1 MKVVRVIAALA
12 LLAAPASAW
21 MARPAFAQAPE
32 INLLQD
38 NTPDLTPE
46 QKAAAQ
52 AREKAYQESLKKI
65 PDAKASNDPW
75 SSVRTVT
82 SQPSTARSRHR
93 R

>member
-1 MKVVRVIAALA
+1 MKVIRVIAALA

-21 MARPAFAQAPE
+21 LARPAFAQAPQ

-46 QKAAAQ
+46 QKAAQ
-52 AREKAYQESLKKI
+52 EARQKAYQESLRKI
-65 PDAKASNDPW
+65 PDAKASSDPW
-75 SSVRTVT
+75 SSVRPVT
-82 SQPSTARSRHR
+82 PNTARSRHR

>member
-21 MARPAFAQAPE
+21 LARPALAQAPS

-52 AREKAYQESLKKI
+52 AREKAYRESLKKI

-75 SSVRTVT
+75 GSVRTIT
-82 SQPSTARSRHR
+82 PQPSTARSRHR

>member
-1 MKVVRVIAALA
+1 MKVVRVIAAFA

-21 MARPAFAQAPE
+21 LARPAFAQAPS

-46 QKAAAQ
+46 QKAAQ
-52 AREKAYQESLKKI
+52 EARQKAYQESLRKI

-75 SSVRTVT
+75 SSVRTVAPK
-82 SQPSTARSRHR
+82 PSTVRSHR
-93 R
+93 RK

>member
-1 MKVVRVIAALA
+1 MKVVRVVAALA
-12 LLAAPASAW
+12 VLAAPVSVW
-21 MARPAFAQAPE
+21 LARPAFAQMPQ

-46 QKAAAQ
+46 QKAARE
-52 AREKAYQESLKKI
+52 ARQKAYQESLRKI

-75 SSVRTVT
+75 SSVRTVP
-82 SQPSTARSRHR
+82 QPSAARSRHR

>member
-1 MKVVRVIAALA
+1 MRIARVIAALA

-21 MARPAFAQAPE
+21 LARPAFAQMPQ

-46 QKAAAQ
+46 QKAARE

-75 SSVRTVT
+75 SSVRPVAPG
-82 SQPSTARSRHR
+82 PSTARSRR
-93 R
+93 RR